1 MTPQAPMMRDT
12 VQTLRDEF
20 DRSFAQAPQPPEG
33 GRESLL
39 AIRVGA
45 EAYALRLAEVKG
57 LYTGRRILALPSGLP
72 ELLGVSGFRGQIVPV
87 YDLAIL
93 LGQDA
98 GGASGRAAP
107 RWLVQ
112 LQHREP
118 LALAFDAFDAH
129 FSAGA
134 SDLIA
139 DPAAIASPSHLQHR
153 RNAVRRGEAVL
164 PILHLQSLIDDI
176 QARTVLAARQRSKP
190 T

>member
-1 MTPQAPMMRDT
+1 MSPQALVMRDT
-12 VQTLRDEF
+12 VRALREEF
-20 DRSFAQAPQPPEG
+20 DRSFAQAPQAAEG
-33 GRESLL
+33 LRESLL

-57 LYTGRRILALPSGLP
+57 LYVGRRILALPSSLP

-87 YDLAIL
+87 YDLAPL

-98 GGASGRAAP
+98 RGAPGRAAP

-112 LQHREP
+112 LQHSEP
-118 LALAFDAFDAH
+118 LALAFDAFDVH

-134 SDLIA
+134 GDLIA
-139 DPAAIASPSHLQHR
+139 DPAIAASPRHLR
-153 RNAVRRGEAVL
+153 DAVRRGEAVL

-176 QARTVLAARQRSKP
+176 QARTVPAARQRSKP